1 MTKEGFQQ
9 PEKEEGGSQ
18 GEPSLEKTS
27 VRATTI
33 LREKRGGFPGGAV
46 RQRETLRKET
56 NSQGTRSAGEPMG
69 DRGKPVEKRFM
80 EGNNF
85 RGK

>member
-9 PEKEEGGSQ
+9 PEKEGGFPGGAITGKDISK
-18 GEPSLEKTS
+18 GNHNSE
-27 VRATTI
+27 R
-33 LREKRGGFPGGAV
+33 KRGGFPGGAV
-46 RQRETLRKET
+46 SQRETLRKET

-69 DRGKPVEKRFM
+69 NRGKPVEKRFM